1 MTNTDIC
8 PFCEK
13 IVKNRDKAICC
24 DLCIKWIHIR
34 CNNLNDLDYEYLK
47 NNDETWYC
55 KTCIQEILPFCN
67 KKINP
72 NKINLGNAGID
83 PNLKNLLCQLNNL
96 PEKENIDNDSLP
108 NCKYRDISY
117 RIMLSLNK
125 PQLNQLQEGLCYI
138 SIRGILIKLVL
149 NLPFIS
155 QKILNQFLLKLF
167 YPRKA
172 T

>member
-13 IVKNRDKAICC
+13 IVKTRDKAICC

-34 CNNLNDLDYEYLK
+34 CNNLNDLDYEYFK

-72 NKINLGNAGID
+72 NIINLGKQALTQI
-83 PNLKNLLCQLNNL
+83 
-96 PEKENIDNDSLP
+96 
-108 NCKYRDISY
+108 
-117 RIMLSLNK
+117 
-125 PQLNQLQEGLCYI
+125 
-138 SIRGILIKLVL
+138 
-149 NLPFIS
+149 
-155 QKILNQFLLKLF
+155 
-167 YPRKA
+167 
-172 T
+172 